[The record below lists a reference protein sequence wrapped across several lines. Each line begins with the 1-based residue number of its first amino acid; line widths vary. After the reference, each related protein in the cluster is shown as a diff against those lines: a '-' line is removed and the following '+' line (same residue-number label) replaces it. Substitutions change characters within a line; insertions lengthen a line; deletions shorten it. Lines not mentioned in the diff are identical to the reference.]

1 MHSSVSNVS
10 NLPVL
15 WSGFKDEA
23 HPAGFIALFLP
34 PVLLPKI
41 TPGVHQVAASSAH
54 TVHGTVLSVT
64 QMLVICSKMN
74 VLFHVG
80 ASTDE

>member
-34 PVLLPKI
+34 PVLLLKI

-54 TVHGTVLSVT
+54 TVHGAVLSVT

-74 VLFHVG
+74 VLFNVG
-80 ASTDE
+80 APTDE